1 MDSNVGPMM
10 RRRKRRALKLL
21 AASGPRGRADSLF
34 LARFTPELLDLV
46 GEGLAT
52 ARPESLGLGR
62 LKFEAVRIRITDAGR
77 DALEGWVQSRR
88 RRPLVA
94 ASSVVRSAR
103 LRARSSRRHRID
115 PMPDR
120 LADHRRRVLDL
131 LGDARLAVPPNR
143 PCWRVASRLSCW
155 TIFYA
160 PDSQRW
166 RPMLSGMVT
175 GQQRLPA

>member
-10 RRRKRRALKLL
+10 SRRKRRALELL

-77 DALEGWVQSRR
+77 DALEGRVQSRQ
-88 RRPLVA
+88 RRPVVA
-94 ASSVVRSAR
+94 VGSLVRSAR

-115 PMPDR
+115 PMPNR

-143 PCWRVASRLSCW
+143 PCWRVAAPLSCW
-155 TIFYA
+155 TT
-160 PDSQRW
+160 S
-166 RPMLSGMVT
+166 
-175 GQQRLPA
+175 